1 MGVILLFCS
10 AVEVSKLVKMCRLAL
25 IAALCVAAVSAAP
38 APGGL
43 DNWFLEATIPYLP
56 EITIKGVTVKLDGN
70 ISIALTDPDF
80 KYDFKTTAK
89 DVELT
94 DKSFTLSVGHYKTV
108 GSVAGMDISGDGSI
122 LFQLSDTTSNKVS
135 YTSKSAD
142 SFCAVDG
149 TVKLAFETHT
159 ASVTITGMK
168 DATVAAL
175 ITNFVKENQATLGD
189 TVSNLINTNYGADIN
204 KYVVPMLNSICG
216 DLPPPSA

>member
-1 MGVILLFCS
+1 MGVTLWFCS

-25 IAALCVAAVSAAP
+25 MCVAAVLAAPATP

-43 DNWFLEATIPYLP
+43 DNWFLEATIPYIP
-56 EITIKGVTVKLDGN
+56 DFTIKGVSVSLGGN

-80 KYDFKTTAK
+80 MYDFKTTAK
-89 DVELT
+89 SVELT
-94 DKSFTLSVGHYKTV
+94 DKSFTLSEGHYKIA
-108 GSVAGMDISGDGSI
+108 GNVAGLDISGDGSI

-149 TVKLAFETHT
+149 SVKLAFKTNT

-175 ITNFVKENQATLGD
+175 ITNFVKENQATLGSL
-189 TVSNLINTNYGADIN
+189 VSNLINTNYGADIN

>member
-25 IAALCVAAVSAAP
+25 IAVLCVAAVSAAP

-80 KYDFKTTAK
+80 HYDFKTTAK
-89 DVELT
+89 SVELT
-94 DKSFTLSVGHYKTV
+94 DKSFTLSVGHYKV
-108 GSVAGMDISGDGSI
+108 DGSV

-149 TVKLAFETHT
+149 SVKLAFETHT
-159 ASVTITGMK
+159 AAVTITGMK

>member
-25 IAALCVAAVSAAP
+25 IAVLCVAAASAAP

-80 KYDFKTTAK
+80 HYDFKT
-89 DVELT
+89 T
-94 DKSFTLSVGHYKTV
+94 DKSFTLSVGHYKV
-108 GSVAGMDISGDGSI
+108 DGSVAGMDISGDGTI

-135 YTSKSAD
+135 YPSKSAD

-149 TVKLAFETHT
+149 SVKLAFETHT
-159 ASVTITGMK
+159 
-168 DATVAAL
+168 
-175 ITNFVKENQATLGD
+175 
-189 TVSNLINTNYGADIN
+189 
-204 KYVVPMLNSICG
+204 
-216 DLPPPSA
+216 

>member
-1 MGVILLFCS
+1 MGASHLFCS
-10 AVEVSKLVKMCRLAL
+10 PAKVFALLKMVRLAL
-25 IAALCVAAVSAAP
+25 IAVMPVAAVSAAPATP

-43 DNWFLEATIPYLP
+43 DNWFLEATIPYIP
-56 EITIKGVTVKLDGN
+56 DFTIKGVSVSLGGN

-80 KYDFKTTAK
+80 MYDFKTTAK
-89 DVELT
+89 SVELT
-94 DKSFTLSVGHYKTV
+94 DKSFTLSVGHYKIA
-108 GSVAGMDISGDGSI
+108 GNVAGLDISGDGSI
-122 LFQLSDTTSNKVS
+122 LFQLSYTT
-135 YTSKSAD
+135 KSAD

-149 TVKLAFETHT
+149 SVKLAFMTHT

>member
-1 MGVILLFCS
+1 MGVTLWFCS
-10 AVEVSKLVKMCRLAL
+10 AVESLKLVKMCRLAL
-25 IAALCVAAVSAAP
+25 IAVLCVAAVSAAP

-70 ISIALTDPDF
+70 ISID
-80 KYDFKTTAK
+80 
-89 DVELT
+89 LT
-94 DKSFTLSVGHYKTV
+94 DKSFTLSVGHYKV
-108 GSVAGMDISGDGSI
+108 DGSVAGMDISGDGTI
-122 LFQLSDTTSNKVS
+122 LFQLSDTPSNKVS
-135 YTSKSAD
+135 YPSKSAD

-149 TVKLAFETHT
+149 SVKLAFETHT
-159 ASVTITGMK
+159 AAVTITGMK

-175 ITNFVKENQATLGD
+175 ITNFVKENQAKLGSL
-189 TVSNLINTNYGADIN
+189 VSNLINTNYGADIN

>member
-1 MGVILLFCS
+1 MGVTLWFCS

-25 IAALCVAAVSAAP
+25 IAVLCVAAVSAAP

-80 KYDFKTTAK
+80 HYDFKTTAK
-89 DVELT
+89 SVELT
-94 DKSFTLSVGHYKTV
+94 DKSFTLSVGHYKV
-108 GSVAGMDISGDGSI
+108 DGSVAGMDISGDGTI
-122 LFQLSDTTSNKVS
+122 LFQLS

-149 TVKLAFETHT
+149 SVKLAFETHT
-159 ASVTITGMK
+159 AAVTITGMK

-175 ITNFVKENQATLGD
+175 ITNFVKENQAKLGSL
-189 TVSNLINTNYGADIN
+189 VSNLINTNYGADIN

>member
-25 IAALCVAAVSAAP
+25 IAVLCVAAVSAAP

-80 KYDFKTTAK
+80 HYDFKTTAK
-89 DVELT
+89 SVELT
-94 DKSFTLSVGHYKTV
+94 DKSFTLSVGHYK
-108 GSVAGMDISGDGSI
+108 GDGTI

-149 TVKLAFETHT
+149 SVKLAFETHT
-159 ASVTITGMK
+159 AAVTITGMK